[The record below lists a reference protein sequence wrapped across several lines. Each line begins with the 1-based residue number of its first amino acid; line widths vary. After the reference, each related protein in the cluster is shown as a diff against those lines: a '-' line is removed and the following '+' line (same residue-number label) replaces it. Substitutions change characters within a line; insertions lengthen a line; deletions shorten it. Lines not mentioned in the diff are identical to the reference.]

1 MPKLLILLMV
11 SACLSGCFT
20 RSISNS
26 GYQENPHYRSPANPF
41 YRGELSEFNVLGI
54 DPDAK
59 YSDKQIQDALKN
71 AKAKLSIKRGDKL
84 LVVQSGALMPDEP
97 MIESLEKYFQVTPFT
112 GIPEGDKNSNLSYSS
127 SLRYSAAQAG
137 ISKMFVYWGTLESG
151 TKNLATKTVSWVP
164 IVGWGIPDEAQEMR
178 IRIKAALVD
187 VGTGQWEIFTPKVSN
202 DNRVSNSINRESS
215 DQNQVSLLKQQAY
228 KDSVDTL
235 LQRFSL

>member
-1 MPKLLILLMV
+1 MPKLLILFIV
-11 SACLSGCFT
+11 TVCLSGCFT

-26 GYQENPHYRSPANPF
+26 GYQAHPHYGSPSHPF

-54 DPDAK
+54 DPDAG
-59 YSDKQIQDALKN
+59 YSDKQIQEALNN

-84 LVVQSGALMPDEP
+84 LVVQSGALMPDES
-97 MIESLEKYFQVTPFT
+97 MIENLEKYYQVTPFT
-112 GIPEGDKNSNLSYSS
+112 GIPESDKKSNLSYSS

-137 ISKMFVYWGTLESG
+137 ISKIFVYWGTLETG

-187 VGTGQWEIFTPKVSN
+187 VGSGQWEIFTPKVSN
-202 DNRVSNSINRESS
+202 DSRISNSISRESS

-235 LQRFSL
+235 LQRFSF